1 MVTRVF
7 GSRRMLVV
15 AGRVV
20 KSMSSSKVEVGATSH
35 ASQVTSNRLKNEL
48 PPDPVAMLLVL
59 PETEPFKVLAPL
71 LAYHFELLG
80 KDMAS
85 VYYPLL
91 DISVGQVYV
100 VRLLV
105 DLFIVTAGVALTF
118 GGGLKTCPN
127 KCGFFTLTVL
137 HITTIRVGAAPTSS
151 FLKLKKPH
159 LLGHVFG
166 PPALKITLFL

>member
-1 MVTRVF
+1 MVARVL
-7 GSRRMLVV
+7 GSCWMLVV
-15 AGRVV
+15 AGWVV
-20 KSMSSSKVEVGATSH
+20 KSMSSTKVEVGATSH

-85 VYYPLL
+85 VHYPPL
-91 DISVGQVYV
+91 DLSVGQVYV

-105 DLFIVTAGVALTF
+105 DLFTVTAGVA
-118 GGGLKTCPN
+118 TC
-127 KCGFFTLTVL
+127 F
-137 HITTIRVGAAPTSS
+137 
-151 FLKLKKPH
+151 
-159 LLGHVFG
+159 
-166 PPALKITLFL
+166 